1 MKPSEIR
8 RELLEQHATIRT
20 MTEVAQTIAK
30 RLRAGVPPEGD
41 LQDCVARL
49 AEAMRAHNARE
60 EELLRELVQDFDA
73 WGKDRITMMDREHMQ
88 AHRRLDEAIR
98 GIPEVRT
105 AVAAVGVIALAHLIR
120 EHMDREEAAFLN
132 EDVLCDEVVV
142 RDQTDG

>member
-8 RELLEQHATIRT
+8 RELLDQHASIRT

-30 RLRAGVPPEGD
+30 RMRAGQPPEGD

-49 AEAMRAHNARE
+49 AEAIHAHNARE
-60 EELLRELVQDFDA
+60 EELLRELAPVFDA
-73 WGKDRITMMDREHMQ
+73 WGKERLSMMDHEHMA

-98 GIPEVRT
+98 GIPRVRT
-105 AVAAVGVIALAHLIR
+105 ELAAVGVIALSHLIR

-132 EDVLCDEVVV
+132 EEVLCDEVVV